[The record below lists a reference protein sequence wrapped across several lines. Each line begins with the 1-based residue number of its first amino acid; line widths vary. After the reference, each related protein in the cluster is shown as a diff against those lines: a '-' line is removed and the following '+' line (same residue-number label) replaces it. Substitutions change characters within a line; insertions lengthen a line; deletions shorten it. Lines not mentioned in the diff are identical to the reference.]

1 MLNGGGESSFL
12 GKEILYESELK
23 CEKTV
28 AIEKCFFLN

>member
-1 MLNGGGESSFL
+1 MLNGGGKSSFL

-23 CEKTV
+23 CEKTM